1 MNQNFESQWK
11 VFSQVLPNVVPK
23 STYIYQDKFYFS
35 LTDVRQQKETGIQK
49 VNHIVSWV
57 LETILSFWVIWN
69 AQQVFST

>member
-49 VNHIVSWV
+49 VNHIVS
-57 LETILSFWVIWN
+57 
-69 AQQVFST
+69 